1 MGVSV
6 DRFSGKG
13 CESVS
18 AREWI
23 FVSECVCVCVRERD
37 GGGREGQLEEITRN
51 LIMKNPNP

>member
-23 FVSECVCVCVRERD
+23 FVSECVCVCVCVSERERD
-37 GGGREGQLEEITRN
+37 GGGREGQ
-51 LIMKNPNP
+51 

>member
-23 FVSECVCVCVRERD
+23 FVSECVCVRERD
-37 GGGREGQLEEITRN
+37 GGGREGQFRGDHEESN
-51 LIMKNPNP
+51 YEKP